1 MKKLTFFMLALTI
14 MGGIFTGCKKDKEN
28 NVEPTAT
35 EYTVEYRLLDHTS
48 IYGQVFYLSEC
59 FSYDFTYTGADGK
72 AVEVKDAKAG
82 WSTQIKV
89 KAPFTAKIEGQIKY
103 VESELPEHVVYSN
116 TLANIS
122 YSGHISSGMSASTD
136 SKERFLERVTANPDL
151 LKFSETAEIK

>member
-1 MKKLTFFMLALTI
+1 MKKLAFIMLALTI
-14 MGGIFTGCKKDKEN
+14 MGGILTSCKKDKEN
-28 NVEPTAT
+28 DEPVAK
-35 EYTVEYRLLDHTS
+35 EYTVKYSLQDHHGNT
-48 IYGQVFYLSEC
+48 YLSEC
-59 FSYDFTYTGADGK
+59 FTYDFTYTGADGN

-122 YSGHISSGMSASTD
+122 YSGHISVGMSTSTD
-136 SKERFLERVTANPDL
+136 SKERFLERVTANPEK